1 MWKNSYAIGDERI
14 DSQHRAL
21 FGMAD
26 DLVDAIRNR
35 NGVDGPEV
43 CARAV
48 TFLKDY
54 VVKHFS
60 DEEDLQAALGYAG
73 LPDHKKLHLG
83 FVSTVSDYEQ
93 RLLESDF
100 DPQVMQQFAGKLI
113 GWLIYHVVGED
124 KKITKMVAV
133 AVPRA
138 LEKAE
143 PAQFD
148 VCFAD
153 SACDVLGQM
162 LNIPV
167 RIVPETPSGSEKGDI
182 SVSVGLIGDC
192 PGTAE
197 FVFPLVTAL
206 RIVQSMTMI
215 DPDEFNEMVESALRE
230 IANIISGSAASK
242 ISEMGYACDITPPKL
257 YRGQRPFLI
266 GGKAV
271 QCALGTVA
279 VFFNPSSIQN

>member
-1 MWKNSYAIGDERI
+1 MWKNSYAIGNERI
-14 DSQHRAL
+14 DNQHREL
-21 FGMAD
+21 FGMTD

-35 NGVDGPEV
+35 KGAAGPEV

-60 DEEDLQAALGYAG
+60 DEEELQAALGYTG
-73 LPDHKKLHLG
+73 LENHKGLHRD
-83 FVSTVSDYEQ
+83 FVTVVLDYEQ
-93 RLLESDF
+93 RLLDSNF
-100 DPQVMQQFAGKLI
+100 DPNVMQQFAGKLI

-124 KKITKMVAV
+124 KKITEAV
-133 AVPRA
+133 AAFVPEHKDRV
-138 LEKAE
+138 E

-148 VCFAD
+148 ACFAD
-153 SACDVLGQM
+153 SACEVLAQM

-167 RIVPETPSGSEKGDI
+167 RTVPETPAGGEKGDI

-206 RIVQSMTMI
+206 RIVQSMAMI
-215 DPDEFNEMVESALRE
+215 DPDEFNDMVESALRE

-242 ISEMGYACDITPPKL
+242 ITEMGYACDITPPKL

-271 QCALGTVA
+271 QCDLGTMA
-279 VFFNPSSIQN
+279 IFFNPNKTKN